1 VLYKFRSLSGI
12 LVRWNHRG
20 SISIHFERGE
30 TMKKFAS
37 KFLVAVVAITFWVAP
52 AFAENIKVGA
62 ILAVT
67 GGASFLGGP
76 EARSLEMVVEEINAK
91 GGINGNTIELII
103 KDSAASPEKAISF
116 AKQLIEE
123 DKVLAII
130 GPSTS
135 GETMKIKNICEQAKT
150 PLLSCG
156 AAEVIVNPVASY
168 VFKTPQKDSF
178 AAKKIFMEMNKLGI
192 SKIAVLAGNTGFGK
206 AGKGQLIKIAPEF
219 GIEIVEVEVYDKKSN
234 DLSAVVAKIKA
245 NKDVQA
251 VINWSIVPAQAI
263 VAKNM
268 RQAGWEVPL
277 FQSHGFGNIK
287 YVQAAGAA
295 AEGIIFP
302 AGRLLIADTLAD
314 DNPQKALLMTYKK
327 NYEAKYNEPA
337 STFGGH
343 GYDAITILAAAIAEG
358 GNDRDKVRAAIENLK
373 NFAGTGGVFNFSA
386 EDHNGLDMDAFQM
399 MTVKDGKFVA
409 YTGK

>member
-1 VLYKFRSLSGI
+1 
-12 LVRWNHRG
+12 
-20 SISIHFERGE
+20 
-30 TMKKFAS
+30 MKKFAS
-37 KFLVAVVAITFWVAP
+37 KLLMAVMAVSLLAVP
-52 AFAENIKVGA
+52 ALAENIKVGA

-91 GGINGNTIELII
+91 GGINGSKIELII

-135 GETMKIKNICEQAKT
+135 GETMKIKNICQEAKT

-178 AAKKIFMEMNKLGI
+178 AVKKIFMEMNKMGI

-206 AGKGQLIKIAPEF
+206 AGKGQLVKIAPEF

-251 VINWSIVPAQAI
+251 VVNWSIVPAQAI

-287 YVQAAGAA
+287 YVEAAGAA

-302 AGRLLIADTLAD
+302 AGRLLIADTLPA
-314 DNPQKALLMTYKK
+314 DNPQKALLMEYKK
-327 NYEAKYNEPA
+327 NYEAKFNEPA

-343 GYDAITILAAAIAEG
+343 AYDAITILAAVVAEV

-373 NFAGTGGVFNFSA
+373 GFAGTGGVFSFSA
-386 EDHNGLDMDAFQM
+386 EDHNGLDIDAFQM